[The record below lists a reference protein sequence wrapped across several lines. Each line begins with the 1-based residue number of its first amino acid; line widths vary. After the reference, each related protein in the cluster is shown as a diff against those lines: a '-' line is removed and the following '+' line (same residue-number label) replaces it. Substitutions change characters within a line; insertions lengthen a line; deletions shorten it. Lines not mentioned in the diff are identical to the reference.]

1 MCFCGDRQ
9 HRRFICPR
17 LLSSDDASTF
27 AERKKKKGRRWTK
40 RRERIYSPLPP
51 VRSPEG
57 GCPQSYSFSLSPALR
72 SIPFRAE
79 MGAKSFPVPPSLLT
93 TQRNCAVPTKK
104 SWATV
109 QYHASVLCSAPP
121 PARRQEDRGDSA
133 ECLCVVQSTQYPSPL
148 FSPERMRGKT
158 MCVLCRC
165 VGLSQDG

>member
-1 MCFCGDRQ
+1 MTRQ
-9 HRRFICPR
+9 HLQRERRR
-17 LLSSDDASTF
+17 RGG
-27 AERKKKKGRRWTK
+27 EGRREE
-40 RRERIYSPLPP
+40 RGSIPSSLPFDLPREDVPK
-51 VRSPEG
+51 
-57 GCPQSYSFSLSPALR
+57 SYSFSLSI
-72 SIPFRAE
+72 SPFYPFSGGDGGE
-79 MGAKSFPVPPSLLT
+79 SFPVPPSLLT

-104 SWATV
+104 KLGDCTTRVCYVAHT
-109 QYHASVLCSAPP
+109 H

>member
-1 MCFCGDRQ
+1 MCFCGGQ

-27 AERKKKKGRRWTK
+27 AERKKKKGRRGTK
-40 RRERIYSPLPP
+40 RRERIYSLLPP

-57 GCPQSYSFSLSPALR
+57 GCPQKLLIFSLHLSVLSLFGRRWGGKFSRPSLFVDNTTELR
-72 SIPFRAE
+72 CTHEKKLGDCTTQVCYVRST
-79 MGAKSFPVPPSLLT
+79 PPS
-93 TQRNCAVPTKK
+93 
-104 SWATV
+104 
-109 QYHASVLCSAPP
+109 
-121 PARRQEDRGDSA
+121 RRQEDRGDSA

-158 MCVLCRC
+158 MCALCRC